1 VDGQFVVICANCWPD
16 VVDQARRDALERLSQ
31 HAQSLGA
38 NAIIGVRFDSS
49 DVGGDSGLTEILA
62 HGSAVVVVP
71 T

>member
-1 VDGQFVVICANCWPD
+1 MTGL
-16 VVDQARRDALERLSQ
+16 DQGIVFKYQQPVLLERLIQ

-49 DVGGDSGLTEILA
+49 DVGGGDQGLTEILA
-62 HGSAVVVVP
+62 YGSAVVVQP